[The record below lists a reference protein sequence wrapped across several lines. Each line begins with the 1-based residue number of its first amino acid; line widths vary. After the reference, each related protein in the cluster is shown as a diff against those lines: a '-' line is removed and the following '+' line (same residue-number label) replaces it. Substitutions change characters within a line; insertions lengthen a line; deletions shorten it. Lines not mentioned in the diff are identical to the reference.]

1 MHHEPLALREPTFH
15 ILLALA
21 RGELHGYGIITRIG
35 ELTDG
40 SVKVGAGTLYGAL
53 DRLGADGL
61 VVATRTEVVAGR
73 DRRYYR
79 LTESGAATLTAE
91 VERRAAQAEV
101 ARAEVAGLAPGGAT
115 S

>member
-1 MHHEPLALREPTFH
+1 MYCRLVTLREPTFH

-21 RGELHGYGIITRIG
+21 RGELHGYGVIVRIG

-40 SVKVGAGTLYGAL
+40 AVQMGPGTLYGAL
-53 DRLGADGL
+53 DRLSAEGL

-79 LTESGAATLTAE
+79 LTDAGMTTLTE
-91 VERRAAQAEV
+91 EV
-101 ARAEVAGLAPGGAT
+101 ARRTVQVEVARTEVAGLPPAVAP